1 MDANLKYGNCK
12 VRFKTY
18 LTTKAKQ
25 NELLRYCKKTK
36 FNRHYGDE
44 LTERSALIVRAGNKP
59 IALETQ
65 TSDDPVEL
73 YLTTIGWDDNGY
85 TACGDESPYSK
96 WSMYE
101 ISNYC

>member
-1 MDANLKYGNCK
+1 MDANLKYGGTR

-36 FNRHYGDE
+36 FNRNYGDD
-44 LTERSALIVRAGNKP
+44 LTDRSALIVRAGNKP

-65 TSDDPVEL
+65 TSDGPVEL
-73 YLTTIGWDDNGY
+73 YLTTVGWDDDGY
-85 TACGDESPYSK
+85 TTGSEESPYKK
-96 WSMYE
+96 WGMYE
-101 ISNYC
+101 ISNYY